1 MSRQPALNLVLAL
14 GLSLPLVA
22 CGGSPE
28 NLAQSMQKALQAG
41 DQEAALQLA
50 RLDGAPA
57 QLHFFYLDQVG
68 DCAEAG
74 TTCTAT
80 LAPLDDKFQEQA
92 KGLAEQGLEVI
103 ASPEG
108 LVVVELKS
116 ETAKGK
122 MRMPYAKV
130 DGDYRI
136 VSQRY
141 SAAKLDEMRGKSNA
155 ALLQELLDEGI
166 YDRESGERK
175 TDWKEGAT
183 ALPAGGGEIGAAYRK
198 QVEALAAAAAAGDPD
213 AAASSGDG
221 FAAMMLGANDYAG
234 KPVPMEVRKRK
245 LRAQSTRWL
254 REIEIEGGWQK
265 GEEAILVFTGRNG
278 IGWIERGAML
288 VTREDANSGWNNSGE
303 TTVEYP
309 AN

>member
-1 MSRQPALNLVLAL
+1 MSRSPVSNLMLML

-22 CGGSPE
+22 CGGSPDK
-28 NLAQSMQKALQAG
+28 LAESLQRAFQAG
-41 DQEAALQLA
+41 DQEAALALA

-57 QLHFFYLDQVG
+57 QLHFFFLDQVG

-74 TTCTAT
+74 TTCTTT
-80 LAPLDDKFQEQA
+80 LAPLDDKFKEQA
-92 KGLAEQGLEVI
+92 EGLAEQGLEII
-103 ASPEG
+103 APPEG
-108 LVVVELKS
+108 IVVVEAKS
-116 ETAKGK
+116 ETGSGK

-155 ALLQELLDEGI
+155 ALLQEMLDNGI
-166 YDRESGERK
+166 YDPASGERR
-175 TDWKEGAT
+175 TDWKDTAT
-183 ALPAGGGEIGAAYRK
+183 ELPPGGGDVGAAYRK
-198 QVEALAAAAAAGDPD
+198 QVEALAAAVAANDPD
-213 AAASSGDG
+213 AAANNGG
-221 FAAMMLGANDYAG
+221 AFAAMVVGANDYAG

-245 LRAQSTRWL
+245 LRSQSARWL

-265 GEEAILVFTGRNG
+265 GDEAILVFTGKNG
-278 IGWIERGAML
+278 IGWIERGAL
-288 VTREDANSGWNNSGE
+288 FVTRENADASWGKAGD

>member
-1 MSRQPALNLVLAL
+1 MSRLPALNLMLAL
-14 GLSLPLVA
+14 GVCLPLVA

-41 DQEAALQLA
+41 DQEAGLKLA
-50 RLDGAPA
+50 RLEGAPA
-57 QLHFFYLDQVG
+57 QLHFFYLDQFG

-74 TTCTAT
+74 TTCTVT
-80 LAPLDDKFQEQA
+80 LAPHDDKFKEQE

-103 ASPEG
+103 AAPEG
-108 LVVVELKS
+108 IIVVELKS
-116 ETAKGK
+116 EGAKGK

-136 VSQRY
+136 VSQRF
-141 SAAKLDEMRGKSNA
+141 SAAKLDEMRGKTNA
-155 ALLQELLDEGI
+155 ALLQEMLDAGI
-166 YDRESGERK
+166 YDRSTGERNMK
-175 TDWKEGAT
+175 WKDGAI
-183 ALPAGGGEIGAAYRK
+183 ALPAGGGEIGAAYRT

-213 AAASSGDG
+213 AAVKTGDG
-221 FAAMMLGANDYAG
+221 FAAMVLGANDYAG
-234 KPVPMEVRKRK
+234 KPVPMEARKRK
-245 LRAQSTRWL
+245 LRSQSVRWL
-254 REIEIEGGWQK
+254 REIEIEGGWHK
-265 GEEAILVFTGRNG
+265 GDEAILVFTGKNG

-288 VTREDANSGWNNSGE
+288 VTRDEGSSSWSNSGD